1 MHSLAAKII
10 SLSALFVV
18 TFIAGLLPLKLRR
31 QREEGDERRTAARDQ
46 RRKQWVSLCTCF
58 AGGAFFASS
67 MLELI
72 PTVRKDFSEVFKS
85 AHITMDFPIA
95 EFGISIGF
103 FLILTVEQIIHVVK
117 EKPSNG
123 SHGHSHGDSHGQ
135 IKDSQKAP
143 LLQDGHTPSYG
154 IKNTSSHHDSRE
166 GSESEDEDHPPSAVP
181 LDNGHQIRRPK
192 HQNVQH
198 IEDNFN
204 DSNEHEH
211 EHSIFADIN
220 KKHHNQRHYLRSY
233 LLLIALS
240 VHALFE
246 GLAVG
251 LFQNMDSMVEL
262 LGALIIHKCI
272 LAFSIGINLV
282 QHSFPAMM
290 VARSSFLFSAM
301 SPVGLGIGILML
313 TYASSS
319 LGRIFSAIFQA
330 IATGT
335 FLYVTFFEIF
345 FHELNSK
352 ECHRMLKVLMMTLGY
367 SLIAVV
373 QYFENSMK

>member
-1 MHSLAAKII
+1 
-10 SLSALFVV
+10 
-18 TFIAGLLPLKLRR
+18 
-31 QREEGDERRTAARDQ
+31 
-46 RRKQWVSLCTCF
+46 
-58 AGGAFFASS
+58 

-117 EKPSNG
+117 EKPSHG

-198 IEDNFN
+198 IKDNFN

-367 SLIAVV
+367 SLVAVV